1 MVRASLRTSSLRSTF
16 LVEQVTQG
24 KLQCIFALI
33 LSPPESGT
41 PDKHPG
47 HRSGPK
53 GGAISTYSLLLAACV
68 KNFRRKNRFHFFAF
82 HTSNKTSMKS
92 LLLLLPQLVVIAIA
106 QTSSS
111 QLRTSLVSKK
121 SQNFLLDGVEL
132 NLSSDEVAADFCD
145 SASPLS
151 LAGYMNGE
159 FLS

>member
-1 MVRASLRTSSLRSTF
+1 M
-16 LVEQVTQG
+16 
-24 KLQCIFALI
+24 K
-33 LSPPESGT
+33 
-41 PDKHPG
+41 
-47 HRSGPK
+47 
-53 GGAISTYSLLLAACV
+53 
-68 KNFRRKNRFHFFAF
+68 
-82 HTSNKTSMKS
+82 MKS
-92 LLLLLPQLVVIAIA
+92 LLILPQLVAIAIA

-145 SASPLS
+145 AASPLS